1 MEADE
6 VREAVGEGGSSAARA
21 ELCSC
26 AGPSAQRPP
35 QAAPRAAQ
43 WARLQPGRPMDIA
56 PRVEAYCKLV
66 GGGELYCKHIVLHT
80 RIVWEDSGFY

>member
-1 MEADE
+1 MRCEKPWAKEEAQ
-6 VREAVGEGGSSAARA
+6 RLAPSCAAARV
-21 ELCSC
+21 LR
-26 AGPSAQRPP
+26 PSDRLKP
-35 QAAPRAAQ
+35 PRAAQ